1 MREDFF
7 EEDFFEDDTDQS
19 LDPITQSIH
28 KYVKE
33 CIDKFFED
41 KSMHCGGKIPKYMV
55 TNEKK
60 VLMVVSTSLI
70 DSVDIAYECMRNIS
84 EEDTKTNGD
93 IATDIKMVNE
103 SLSVIGRAGVPQR
116 FAGGMMLMY
125 LKYVKGIQI
134 NV

>member
-1 MREDFF
+1 MRD
-7 EEDFFEDDTDQS
+7 DFFEDDFFEDDNDQS

-28 KYVKE
+28 KFVKE

-60 VLMVVSTSLI
+60 VSMVLSTSLI

-84 EEDTKTNGD
+84 EEDTKMNGD
-93 IATDIKMVNE
+93 VAPDIKMVAE
-103 SLSVIGRAGVPQR
+103 SIFVISKAGVPQQ
-116 FAGGMMLMY
+116 FVGGMMLMY
-125 LKYVKGIQI
+125 LKFVKGIQI